1 MALKY
6 QRKSKANL
14 QGREKDAFMLEV
26 QSTDLRAFVEVWMG
40 REKGN
45 EFEMNFQPRWVV
57 ITFNFLVS
65 VGLSVMFCQAGC
77 F

>member
-26 QSTDLRAFVEVWMG
+26 QSTDLCAFVEVWMG

-45 EFEMNFQPRWVV
+45 EFEMNFQSR
-57 ITFNFLVS
+57 
-65 VGLSVMFCQAGC
+65 
-77 F
+77 